1 MSGSLRE
8 TMPKVAAFIDDMR
21 EAFGKEMI
29 DLQIRRGLK
38 GEGTFYARE
47 NDVEVGSKPL
57 ERRTTR

>member
-8 TMPKVAAFIDDMR
+8 TMPTVAGWIDDLR
-21 EAFGKEMI
+21 AAFGKELI

-47 NDVEVGSKPL
+47 NDVEVGSKPQ
-57 ERRTTR
+57 ERKTTR

>member
-8 TMPKVAAFIDDMR
+8 TMPTVA
-21 EAFGKEMI
+21 GWI

-47 NDVEVGSKPL
+47 NDIEVGSKPP
-57 ERRTTR
+57 ERTKTR

>member
-8 TMPKVAAFIDDMR
+8 TMPTVAGWIDDLR
-21 EAFGKEMI
+21 AAFGKELI

-57 ERRTTR
+57 ERKTTR